1 MQSQEGR
8 KREKFENCLQIGGT
22 SAPERWNGLAIKSVS
37 AMQTKN
43 SPSGEGDGEAKDQS
57 RES

>member
-8 KREKFENCLQIGGT
+8 KREKFENCLQIVGI
-22 SAPERWNGLAIKSVS
+22 SVPEGWNGLAIKSVS

-43 SPSGEGDGEAKDQS
+43 IAVREGDGGAKDQS